1 MLHLHLQMTT
11 SVSQI
16 FFLLLL
22 ESDPP
27 SPIPCRHRYN
37 FRSTSPSVNST
48 YWRHPFEDSYSWRK
62 EAMHIIWRNNTC
74 CEDILNVNWEL
85 LGQCQID
92 FIQHLVTC
100 NFLTICGRKMNDTI
114 FHIISYVF
122 NHIKNLL
129 SASQNDL
136 GFLAGGSLYSSYQ
149 HFWSSW

>member
-1 MLHLHLQMTT
+1 MYMIACTIVT
-11 SVSQI
+11 I
-16 FFLLLL
+16 YFILLLL

-92 FIQHLVTC
+92 FVQHLVTH
-100 NFLTICGRKMNDTI
+100 NFWTICSRKMNDTI
-114 FHIISYVF
+114 FHIISLCVQPHQKPSFSIAEWLGRSGWRASVF
-122 NHIKNLL
+122 QL
-129 SASQNDL
+129 SAL
-136 GFLAGGSLYSSYQ
+136 LVFLVRV
-149 HFWSSW
+149 